1 MAAPPPRTMTIP
13 EFAAVVGIPES
24 TAYELAAKDALPVPV
39 LRLGRRVKV
48 SRAAVEALLAARK
61 PAARVGG

>member
-1 MAAPPPRTMTIP
+1 MTIP
-13 EFAAVVGIPES
+13 EFAQIVGIPVS

-48 SRAAVEALLAARK
+48 SRVAVEALLSARK
-61 PAARVGG
+61 PAAEVGR